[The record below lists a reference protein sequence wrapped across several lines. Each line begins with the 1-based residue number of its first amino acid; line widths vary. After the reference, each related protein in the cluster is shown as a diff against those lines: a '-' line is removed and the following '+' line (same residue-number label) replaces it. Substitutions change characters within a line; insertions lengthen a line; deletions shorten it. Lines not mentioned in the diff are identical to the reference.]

1 MVESRLENYRVRRCT
16 IFYFLEDKSIQ
27 ITEPK
32 AVNAG
37 IPQGAFLKRQMVL
50 KSDNSGS
57 PFMPTDFGIG
67 TDVAIHGRIF
77 RLYACDDY
85 TRQFFQVSKQ
95 FNKDPLN

>member
-1 MVESRLENYRVRRCT
+1 MVESRLENYRVRKCT

-27 ITEPK
+27 VTEPK

-37 IPQGAFLKRQMVL
+37 IPQGAFHKRHMVL
-50 KSDNSGS
+50 NSDNSGS